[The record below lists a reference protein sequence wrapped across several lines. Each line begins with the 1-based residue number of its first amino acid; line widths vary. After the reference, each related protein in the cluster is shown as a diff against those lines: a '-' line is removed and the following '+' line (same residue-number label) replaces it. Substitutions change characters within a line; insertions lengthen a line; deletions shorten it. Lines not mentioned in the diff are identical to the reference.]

1 MFKLRDISIRN
12 KLILMQVFTS
22 VVVFGIVF
30 GVFIITDVNS
40 YKQRKV
46 DSMISLAQVIGT
58 NSISSIQFQD
68 PEAAKKML
76 ADLHNVAP
84 EIIHAGITNKNGQAF
99 ASYSKIKADS
109 FKIPVLKGK
118 AFSFA
123 GEQQLFVSN
132 PIVSNN
138 EIIGD
143 VFLQVQLT
151 ELQKIKH
158 DKYGLAFVLLLV
170 ALVFSFLIALMVQ
183 SYISKRLLK
192 LVHAI
197 KKVGKT
203 GEYNKTLEE
212 DGKDEIATL
221 IQAFNK
227 LMEEIKESQ
236 KKKDEFI
243 GIASHELKTPLT
255 SIKGYVEMLNVL
267 EQEQPKKQFVE
278 KTLNNVNKL
287 ERLVKDLL
295 DVSKIQSGQ
304 LKLDIKEFNIDELLD
319 ETIIAA
325 QMVSGTHHIERKD
338 HPDNKM
344 IFGDKQRIEQVLL
357 NLLSNAIKYS
367 PGENKVVVDSEKTE
381 KELII
386 KIRDYGIGVPKEEQI
401 NIFERFYRTKGV
413 SVHIS
418 GFGLGLYI
426 CRDIINRHYGKI
438 WVESA
443 DKGSI
448 FYFSLP
454 LKHSF
459 TTQQTQA

>member
-1 MFKLRDISIRN
+1 
-12 KLILMQVFTS
+12 
-22 VVVFGIVF
+22 
-30 GVFIITDVNS
+30 
-40 YKQRKV
+40 
-46 DSMISLAQVIGT
+46 
-58 NSISSIQFQD
+58 
-68 PEAAKKML
+68 
-76 ADLHNVAP
+76 
-84 EIIHAGITNKNGQAF
+84 
-99 ASYSKIKADS
+99 
-109 FKIPVLKGK
+109 
-118 AFSFA
+118 
-123 GEQQLFVSN
+123 VSN

-138 EIIGD
+138 EIIGK
-143 VFLQVQLT
+143 VFLEVQLT
-151 ELQKIKH
+151 EIQEIKQYKF
-158 DKYGLAFVLLLV
+158 DLAFILLLV
-170 ALVFSFLIALMVQ
+170 ALVFSFIIALMVQ
-183 SYISKRLLK
+183 SYISKRLLN
-192 LVHAI
+192 LVYAM

-203 GEYNKTLEE
+203 GEYSKPLEE
-212 DGKDEIATL
+212 GGKDEIATL

-278 KTLNNVNKL
+278 KTLSNITKL

-304 LKLDIKEFNIDELLD
+304 LQLDIKEFNIDELLD
-319 ETIIAA
+319 ETISAA
-325 QMVSGTHHIERKD
+325 QMVSGTHQIERKD

-344 IFGDKQRIEQVLL
+344 IYGDRQRIEQVLM

-367 PGENKVVVDSEKTE
+367 PGENKVIVDSEKTD

-386 KIRDYGIGVPKEEQI
+386 KIRDYGIGVPKEERSI
-401 NIFERFYRTKGV
+401 IFERFYRTKGI

-426 CRDIINRHYGKI
+426 SRDIINRHYGKI

-454 LKHSF
+454 LKHSL
-459 TTQQTQA
+459 TTQQKEA

>member
-1 MFKLRDISIRN
+1 
-12 KLILMQVFTS
+12 MQVFTS
-22 VVVFGIVF
+22 VIVFGIVF

-46 DSMISLAQVIGT
+46 DSMISLAQLIGT
-58 NSISSIQFQD
+58 NSISSIQFHD
-68 PEAAKKML
+68 PEAVNKML
-76 ADLHNVAP
+76 AELHSVAP
-84 EIIHAGITNKNGQAF
+84 EIIHAGITNKNGQVF
-99 ASYSKIKADS
+99 ASYSKANAGS
-109 FKIPVLKGK
+109 FKIPVLNGR
-118 AFSFA
+118 AFSFT
-123 GEQQLFVSN
+123 GGQQLFVSN

-138 EIIGD
+138 EIIGK
-143 VFLQVQLT
+143 VFLEVQLT
-151 ELQKIKH
+151 ELGKIKQY
-158 DKYGLAFVLLLV
+158 KYSLAFILLLV
-170 ALVFSFLIALMVQ
+170 ALIFSFLIALVVQ

-192 LVHAI
+192 LVNVM
-197 KKVGKT
+197 KKVSKT
-203 GEYNKTLEE
+203 GDFSKQLDEE
-212 DGKDEIATL
+212 GRDEIATL
-221 IQAFNK
+221 VRAFNK

-255 SIKGYVEMLNVL
+255 SIKGYIEMLNIL

-278 KTLNNVNKL
+278 KTLSNVNKL

-304 LKLDIKEFNIDELLD
+304 LQLDLKEFNIDELLD
-319 ETIIAA
+319 ETISAA
-325 QMVSGTHHIERKD
+325 QMISGTHQIERKD

-344 IFGDKQRIEQVLL
+344 IYGDRQRIEQVLL

-386 KIRDYGIGVPKEEQI
+386 KIRDYGIGVPQEEQSI
-401 NIFERFYRTKGV
+401 IFERFYRTKGI

-426 CRDIINRHYGKI
+426 CRDIINRHHGRI

-443 DKGSI
+443 DKGST
-448 FYFSLP
+448 FCFSLP
-454 LKHSF
+454 LNHSL
-459 TTQQTQA
+459 TQQTET